1 MAQEFK
7 NGAEHNLDKKEI
19 SLKYHPH
26 LLECAIKIK
35 LTPLEKKKHKTPWK
49 TELNHLS
56 VFR

>member
-35 LTPLEKKKHKTPWK
+35 LTPLEKKSIKRPGKR
-49 TELNHLS
+49 N
-56 VFR
+56 